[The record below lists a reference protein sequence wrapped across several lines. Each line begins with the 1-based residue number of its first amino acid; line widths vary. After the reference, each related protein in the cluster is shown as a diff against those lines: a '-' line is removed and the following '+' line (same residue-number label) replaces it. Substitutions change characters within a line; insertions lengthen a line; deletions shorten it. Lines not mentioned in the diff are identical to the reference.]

1 MSRNNI
7 DKKKNI
13 SKEIL
18 IELYI
23 TQGLRKEE
31 VASQLNVSRQTIER
45 RLKEYN
51 IPIRKE
57 KYRNINRTKVTD
69 EISKEQF
76 VNDYITNNLAIVEIM
91 EKYNISKNKVLRLI
105 REYDVHKPKEL
116 EIASRQ
122 RLNIK
127 RYGVKEV
134 LSSKKVRD
142 KIKQTNLEK
151 YGVENVFASK
161 EIKNK
166 IKETNLEKYGVENVW
181 SKNSPI
187 LEKVKQ
193 TNLERYGA
201 ENPWSSEIIH
211 DKIKETN
218 LERFGVEYPLQSDEV
233 INTMKK
239 NNLEKYGVESV
250 QQLDSV
256 KEKIKQTNL
265 ERYGAEYGL
274 SSDIIKEKIKQTNL
288 ERYGYTNATKSDI
301 VKEKI
306 KQTNLERYGVSYTL
320 QSNEVREKIRQT
332 NLERYGVEYYCMTE
346 DCISKNKVHRIS
358 KVNKEFYNKLLENN
372 IDCELE
378 YYIGTKGFDIKSNN
392 TLIEINPT
400 YTHNSTYGALFK
412 GKTNESPKD
421 YDYHISKTKLANDNG
436 FQCIHIFD
444 WDDEDKIINML
455 KPKENIYARKCD
467 VREVELKDTNIFLT
481 KYHLQGYCSG
491 QTVRLGLYYNDELVE
506 IMTFGKPRY
515 NKNYEYELLRLCTKD
530 EYNVIGGSSK
540 IFKYFIDN
548 YSPNSIIS
556 YCDISKFSGEVYN
569 KLGFTLKSNSKPAKH
584 WYNMHTGK
592 HITDNLL
599 RQRGYDQ
606 LFGTNY
612 GKGTSNE
619 QLMLENGF
627 VEVYDCG
634 QSTYIWNKEV

>member
-1 MSRNNI
+1 MKKLEISEEKLRELYLEKYYSQSMCAEYFNTSVSSIRRKLAEYNI
-7 DKKKNI
+7 KQSKEMISKKKSLAQTLDVNLTKEELI
-13 SKEIL
+13 DMYINKNMSSKEMC
-18 IELYI
+18 E
-23 TQGLRKEE
+23 
-31 VASQLNVSRQTIER
+31 ALNVSRSYLM
-45 RLKEYN
+45 RLLRSYD
-51 IPIRKE
+51 IRK
-57 KYRNINRTKVTD
+57 
-69 EISKEQF
+69 
-76 VNDYITNNLAIVEIM
+76 
-91 EKYNISKNKVLRLI
+91 
-105 REYDVHKPKEL
+105 PKSL
-116 EIASRQ
+116 EIENRSKTM
-122 RLNIK
+122 LE
-127 RYGVKEV
+127 RYGVKYSFQSEE
-134 LSSKKVRD
+134 LKEKSRKTLR
-142 KIKQTNLEK
+142 EK
-151 YGVENVFASK
+151 YGVDYISQARN
-161 EIKNK
+161 
-166 IKETNLEKYGVENVW
+166 IKEKVKKTNLEKYGVENVW
-181 SKNSPI
+181 SKNSPV

-193 TNLERYGA
+193 TNLDRYGA
-201 ENPWSSEIIH
+201 ENPWGSKVIQ

-218 LERFGVEYPLQSDEV
+218 LERFGVEYPLQSEEV
-233 INTMKK
+233 VNIMRK
-239 NNLEKYGVESV
+239 NNLEKYGVENV
-250 QQLDSV
+250 LQLES
-256 KEKIKQTNL
+256 
-265 ERYGAEYGL
+265 
-274 SSDIIKEKIKQTNL
+274 IKEK
-288 ERYGYTNATKSDI
+288 S
-301 VKEKI
+301 
-306 KQTNLERYGVSYTL
+306 
-320 QSNEVREKIRQT
+320 RQT

-358 KVNKEFYNKLLENN
+358 KVNEEFYNKLLENN
-372 IDCELE
+372 IECELE

-392 TLIEINPT
+392 ILIEINPS

-412 GKTNESPKD
+412 GKTTESPKD
-421 YDYHISKTKLANDNG
+421 YDYHILKTKLANDNG

-455 KPKENIYARKCD
+455 KPKENVYARKCD
-467 VREVELKDTNIFLT
+467 IREVELKDTNIFLT

-491 QTVRLGLYYNDELVE
+491 QTIRLGLYYNNELVE

-515 NKNYEYELLRLCTKD
+515 NKNYEYELLRLCTKA

-606 LFGTNY
+606 LFGTDY

>member
-1 MSRNNI
+1 MSWNNI

-45 RLKEYN
+45 RLREYN

-76 VNDYITNNLAIVEIM
+76 INDYITNNLAIIEIM

-306 KQTNLERYGVSYTL
+306 KQTNLEKYGVGYTL
-320 QSNEVREKIRQT
+320 QSNEVKEKIRQT

-392 TLIEINPT
+392 ILIEINPS
-400 YTHNSTYGALFK
+400 YTHNSTYGASFK
-412 GKTNESPKD
+412 TSHGIPPKD
-421 YDYHISKTKLANDNG
+421 YDYHILKTKLANDNG

-444 WDDEDKIINML
+444 WDDEDKIINIL
-455 KPKENIYARKCD
+455 KPKENVYARKCD
-467 VREVELKDTNIFLT
+467 IREVELKDTNIFLN
-481 KYHLQGYCSG
+481 KYHLQDSCSG
-491 QTVRLGLYYNDELVE
+491 QVIRLGLYYNNELVE

-515 NKNYEYELLRLCTKD
+515 NKNYEYELLRLCTKA

-584 WYNMHTGK
+584 WYNMHTGR

-606 LFGTNY
+606 LFGTDY